1 MKDPEKLTKKERVD
15 ITMLMD
21 AVAQSEFDLLH
32 PVARLGH
39 YPMEWQSI
47 ALDGVTPTRTR
58 ITARFDSDVVKFFR
72 SLGPGYQ
79 EKMNRVLKSW
89 MLMRLTGFLEG
100 RESRDVVDRINAFR
114 DRNDER
120 PRFGDTDEK
129 IKRVKDRMK
138 S

>member
-1 MKDPEKLTKKERVD
+1 
-15 ITMLMD
+15 
-21 AVAQSEFDLLH
+21 
-32 PVARLGH
+32 
-39 YPMEWQSI
+39 
-47 ALDGVTPTRTR
+47 
-58 ITARFDSDVVKFFR
+58 
-72 SLGPGYQ
+72 
-79 EKMNRVLKSW
+79 MNRVLKSW